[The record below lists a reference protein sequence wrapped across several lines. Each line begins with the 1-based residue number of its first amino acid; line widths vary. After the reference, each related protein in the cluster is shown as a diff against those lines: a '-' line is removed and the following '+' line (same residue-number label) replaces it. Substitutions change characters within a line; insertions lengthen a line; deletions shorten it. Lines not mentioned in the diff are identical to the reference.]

1 MAITHLDTGRKISGG
16 RKVRA
21 YKKKLRELGSLPTL
35 TTLGEKRLKE
45 ERTTGGHK
53 KLRLLT
59 IPTANVYSPKDKKF
73 YKLKIETIVENK
85 SNINYIRRNIIT
97 KGAIIKTEKGN
108 AKVTSRPG
116 QEGSVNAVLI

>member
-1 MAITHLDTGRKISGG
+1 MAISHLDTGRKISGG

-21 YKKKLRELGSLPTL
+21 YKKKLKELGSLPTL
-35 TTLGEKRLKE
+35 TTLGERRLKT

-53 KLRLLT
+53 KTRLLT
-59 IPTANVYSPKDKKF
+59 STVANVYSPKDKKF
-73 YKLKIETIVENK
+73 YKLKIETIVENT

-116 QEGSVNAVLI
+116 QEGTVNAVLV

>member
-1 MAITHLDTGRKISGG
+1 MAISQLDVGRNTSGG
-16 RKVRA
+16 RRVRA

-35 TTLGEKRLKE
+35 TTLGERRLKQ

-53 KLRLLT
+53 KTRLLT
-59 IPTANVYSPKDKKF
+59 TPIANVYSPKDKKF
-73 YKLKIETIVENK
+73 YKVKIETIVENK

-108 AKVTSRPG
+108 ARVTSRPG